1 MLRIARGQY
10 LRDIVSSQWNS
21 PFGKDTENYNLCS
34 KQLVYARLQI
44 YTGIITNSYETECRV
59 GAYSITEI
67 EKFFE
72 EFEVKQAEKHDTLD
86 FSE

>member
-1 MLRIARGQY
+1 MGSIYVTLSVANE
-10 LRDIVSSQWNS
+10 NS
-21 PFGKDTENYNLCS
+21 PFGKDTESNYNLCS

-44 YTGIITNSYETECRV
+44 YTGIITNSYETECSV

-72 EFEVKQAEKHDTLD
+72 EVKQAEKHDTLD